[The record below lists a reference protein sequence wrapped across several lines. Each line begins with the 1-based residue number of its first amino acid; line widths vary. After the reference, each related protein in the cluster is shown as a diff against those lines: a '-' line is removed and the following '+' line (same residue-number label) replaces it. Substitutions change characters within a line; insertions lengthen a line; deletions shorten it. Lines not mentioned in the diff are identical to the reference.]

1 MIDVDFDNLQQI
13 LISMPELRRLDGKK
27 NRVGLDYEDNQRWTM
42 LYGRVIRLFGKEHEE
57 LAEQR
62 RTLRIPLRIKVD
74 YEVDREKFHSMSHDI
89 SVNGIA
95 LGFTHVIPLNAVAKM
110 EIGIQ
115 FTTFLGLWKKKFV
128 PINARVR
135 WISQEANRIGF
146 EFVDLAPHY
155 KDIIQETIYTV
166 LNRKV
171 YRSLEAYAH
180 HAF

>member
-13 LISMPELRRLDGKK
+13 LISMPELRRLDAKK
-27 NRVGLDYEDNQRWTM
+27 NRVGLDYEGNQRWNM
-42 LYGRVIRLFGKEHEE
+42 LYGRVIRPFGQQHEG

-62 RTLRIPLRIKVD
+62 RTLRNPLRIKVD
-74 YEVDREKFHSMSHDI
+74 YEVDHEKFHSMSYDI
-89 SVNGIA
+89 SISGIA
-95 LGFTHVIPLNAVAKM
+95 NDFTHVIPLNAVAKM
-110 EIGIQ
+110 KIGIQ
-115 FTTFLGLWKKKFV
+115 FTTFLGLWKKKYV

-135 WISQEANRIGF
+135 WISREANRIGF

-171 YRSLEAYAH
+171 NRSLEAYAH
-180 HAF
+180 HVF